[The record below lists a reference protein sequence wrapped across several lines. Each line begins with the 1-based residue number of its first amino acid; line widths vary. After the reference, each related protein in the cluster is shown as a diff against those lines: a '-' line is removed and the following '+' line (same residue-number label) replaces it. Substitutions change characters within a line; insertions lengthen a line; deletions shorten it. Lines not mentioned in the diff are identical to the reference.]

1 MLKPHVMEITV
12 EGDAITEDELN
23 DGSWTAF
30 EAQRKYSRRNTSAAT
45 PSANCTEG
53 ASPEETA
60 KKPPRYRA
68 RQPTL
73 PRHRPLPKLPEE
85 HLKVVIRPQGA
96 INMRYCGSAAV
107 LQAVCAA
114 IDADAED
121 VLKNDQIRVH
131 RINNTVII
139 STPSLARAQAYK
151 DINSLKF
158 DGQDY
163 RMLTYVPAPDNSSRG
178 VFYHAWSGEGDAK
191 IYKELQERNPELKL
205 AGARRLGSSRHVL
218 ITVAEATLPAYV
230 RYFGDTHDVYPFRE
244 RVEACFNCRKTGHR
258 TDVCPLPRRVR
269 CRRCGSV
276 EHETPPPGTPATCW
290 ARCIVCHGGHPTGA
304 RTCRYRFYEQFQGK
318 STTRNTEATSKWKEP
333 TETPFMEVSN
343 TEDGN
348 TAYRD
353 ALCRSRPVTRNINQG
368 ASGARTNSAHHRS
381 GSRHRSNSRP
391 RGDNR
396 QRPAS
401 MTEKDQE
408 PGKSV
413 LRQPST
419 PDDAAR
425 GRRPE
430 DTQVRELAAEI
441 RNLKKQLAITNDKL
455 AAANEEIKFL
465 KSKQTKITTTPPATR
480 EILACVRKDDS
491 QDMEVVEG
499 RNPKRKLVEP
509 TSMAAPDTS
518 GPTTLTKR
526 MDKLEEFLNNFVQEV
541 DNRMQV
547 MQETMQKG
555 IETCMVLIAKQS
567 SATQTGH
574 SSKEVQ
580 PSAAV
585 IALTPNPP
593 AKSNNMKGLKM
604 VTSFPTRAEPYAKG
618 NDGGI
623 N

>member
-73 PRHRPLPKLPEE
+73 PRRRPLPKLPEE
-85 HLKVVIRPQGA
+85 HLK
-96 INMRYCGSAAV
+96 
-107 LQAVCAA
+107 
-114 IDADAED
+114 
-121 VLKNDQIRVH
+121 
-131 RINNTVII
+131 
-139 STPSLARAQAYK
+139 
-151 DINSLKF
+151 
-158 DGQDY
+158 
-163 RMLTYVPAPDNSSRG
+163 
-178 VFYHAWSGEGDAK
+178 
-191 IYKELQERNPELKL
+191 
-205 AGARRLGSSRHVL
+205 
-218 ITVAEATLPAYV
+218 
-230 RYFGDTHDVYPFRE
+230 
-244 RVEACFNCRKTGHR
+244 
-258 TDVCPLPRRVR
+258 
-269 CRRCGSV
+269 
-276 EHETPPPGTPATCW
+276 
-290 ARCIVCHGGHPTGA
+290 
-304 RTCRYRFYEQFQGK
+304 GK

-381 GSRHRSNSRP
+381 GSRQRSNSRP

-419 PDDAAR
+419 PDDAER

-580 PSAAV
+580 PFAAV

>member
-85 HLKVVIRPQGA
+85 HLK
-96 INMRYCGSAAV
+96 
-107 LQAVCAA
+107 
-114 IDADAED
+114 
-121 VLKNDQIRVH
+121 
-131 RINNTVII
+131 
-139 STPSLARAQAYK
+139 
-151 DINSLKF
+151 
-158 DGQDY
+158 
-163 RMLTYVPAPDNSSRG
+163 
-178 VFYHAWSGEGDAK
+178 
-191 IYKELQERNPELKL
+191 
-205 AGARRLGSSRHVL
+205 
-218 ITVAEATLPAYV
+218 
-230 RYFGDTHDVYPFRE
+230 
-244 RVEACFNCRKTGHR
+244 
-258 TDVCPLPRRVR
+258 
-269 CRRCGSV
+269 
-276 EHETPPPGTPATCW
+276 
-290 ARCIVCHGGHPTGA
+290 
-304 RTCRYRFYEQFQGK
+304 GK
-318 STTRNTEATSKWKEP
+318 STTRNTEATSNWKEP

-419 PDDAAR
+419 PDDAER

-441 RNLKKQLAITNDKL
+441 RNLKKELAITNDKL

-541 DNRMQV
+541 DNLMQV
-547 MQETMQKG
+547 IQETMQKA

>member
-73 PRHRPLPKLPEE
+73 PRRRPLPKLPEE

-96 INMRYCGSAAV
+96 INMRDCGSAAV

-121 VLKNDQIRVH
+121 VLKNDQIR
-131 RINNTVII
+131 
-139 STPSLARAQAYK
+139 
-151 DINSLKF
+151 
-158 DGQDY
+158 
-163 RMLTYVPAPDNSSRG
+163 
-178 VFYHAWSGEGDAK
+178 
-191 IYKELQERNPELKL
+191 
-205 AGARRLGSSRHVL
+205 
-218 ITVAEATLPAYV
+218 
-230 RYFGDTHDVYPFRE
+230 
-244 RVEACFNCRKTGHR
+244 
-258 TDVCPLPRRVR
+258 
-269 CRRCGSV
+269 
-276 EHETPPPGTPATCW
+276 
-290 ARCIVCHGGHPTGA
+290 
-304 RTCRYRFYEQFQGK
+304 GK
-318 STTRNTEATSKWKEP
+318 STTRNTEATSKWNEP

-353 ALCRSRPVTRNINQG
+353 ALCRSRPVTRKINQG

-419 PDDAAR
+419 PDDAER

-480 EILACVRKDDS
+480 EILVCVRKDDS
-491 QDMEVVEG
+491 QAMEVVEG